1 MVFLYLIILIAVFV
15 IWIMARNLE
24 LPPGITEDGIGRELL
39 KVSLFIYNKLF
50 RKRNPV
56 KLESVRGYLTVL
68 SNRKDI
74 EQMETEYFIRKI
86 CIFLVMTLAGS
97 LLALMMALS
106 GMRGAHIV
114 DGGTVSRKSYGEGS
128 FETELVASKEDG
140 EEIGEFDVLVNERSY
155 TKEEAD
161 KLFEEASTEMERLI
175 LAENEELDEVRTDL
189 DLVESVPGYPF
200 SVYWKIDDY
209 ELMHYDGSLETDK
222 IPSTGAVVT
231 LTATYKYGD
240 LSWQQVIPVNLIQ
253 KSLSP
258 KERMIAGIQKLI
270 KSADEKS
277 VYDEQITLPQTY
289 EGQAI
294 VWKVKNEDNSLL
306 ILILTIIG
314 GAAAYIFKDKELK
327 RTMEER
333 TEQMLS
339 DYPQLVSKLV
349 LYLGAGMT
357 VRNVFEK
364 LGRTYLKKLEQ
375 GGQKHFVYEELVR
388 ATRELSSGAS
398 EADVYERF
406 GMRCVSQQYTRL
418 STLLSQNLRKGNSS
432 LLNVLNEEATKAF
445 NERMDTA
452 RKLGEEAGTKLLLP
466 MILMLVIVMVII
478 MIPAYMA
485 F

>member
-1 MVFLYLIILIAVFV
+1 
-15 IWIMARNLE
+15 
-24 LPPGITEDGIGRELL
+24 
-39 KVSLFIYNKLF
+39 
-50 RKRNPV
+50 
-56 KLESVRGYLTVL
+56 
-68 SNRKDI
+68 
-74 EQMETEYFIRKI
+74 
-86 CIFLVMTLAGS
+86 
-97 LLALMMALS
+97 
-106 GMRGAHIV
+106 
-114 DGGTVSRKSYGEGS
+114 
-128 FETELVASKEDG
+128 
-140 EEIGEFDVLVNERSY
+140 
-155 TKEEAD
+155 
-161 KLFEEASTEMERLI
+161 
-175 LAENEELDEVRTDL
+175 
-189 DLVESVPGYPF
+189 
-200 SVYWKIDDY
+200 
-209 ELMHYDGSLETDK
+209 MHYDGSLETDK

-277 VYDEQITLPQTY
+277 VYDEQITLPQAY